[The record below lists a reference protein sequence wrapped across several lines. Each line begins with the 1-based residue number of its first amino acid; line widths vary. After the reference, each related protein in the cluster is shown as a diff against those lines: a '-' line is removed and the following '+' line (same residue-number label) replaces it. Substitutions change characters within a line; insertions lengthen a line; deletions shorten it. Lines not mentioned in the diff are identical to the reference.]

1 MEIALRVV
9 LLAFTVLIFVN
20 LVYSKGCVQLDSY
33 NFDKVASKFKA
44 SLVKFDTAY
53 PYGTKQEEY
62 EKVCEA
68 ASNIEDLLVVEIPVK
83 DYGDKENSELA
94 RKYNV
99 DKDDFP
105 KVKLFVKDVSEPINF
120 DDKEQEFTADNLKK
134 FIRSKSGV
142 YIGLPGCLETFD
154 KLAKQF
160 AEEKSLEGRKKILRE
175 AEDLWD
181 KAEGNQD
188 QKSSEVYVKVMRK
201 VIEKG
206 DEFLTNESSRVENV
220 LKGKVSK
227 DKKEEMQYRVNILQS
242 FSSHDEL

>member
-1 MEIALRVV
+1 MEITLRLI
-9 LLAFTVLIFVN
+9 LLVFKVSLFVN
-20 LVYSKGCVQLDSY
+20 LVCSKGCVQLDSY

-53 PYGTKQEEY
+53 PYGAKQEEY

-68 ASNIEDLLVVEIPVK
+68 ASNTEELLIVEIPVK

-105 KVKLFVKDVSEPINF
+105 KVKLFVKGVPEPINF

-142 YIGLPGCLETFD
+142 YIGLPGCLEKFD
-154 KLAKQF
+154 KLAKKF
-160 AEEKSLEGRKKILRE
+160 AEEKSIDGKKKILRE

-181 KAEGNQD
+181 KAKGNQD
-188 QKSSEVYVKVMRK
+188 HKSAEVYVKVMRK

-206 DEFLTNESSRVENV
+206 DEFLTTESSRVENI
-220 LKGKVSK
+220 LKGKVNK

-242 FSSHDEL
+242 FSGHDEL